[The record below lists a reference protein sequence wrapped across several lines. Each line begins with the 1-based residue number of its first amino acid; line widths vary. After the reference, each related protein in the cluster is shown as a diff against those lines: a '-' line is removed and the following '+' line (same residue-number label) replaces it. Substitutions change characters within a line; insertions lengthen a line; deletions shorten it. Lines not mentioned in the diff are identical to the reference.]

1 MTESP
6 PTHSIYPEQEL
17 TQKILKAAFE
27 IHNALGAG
35 FLERVYSNALS
46 HELRQMGLACEQEVA
61 HKVKYKDLIVGDY
74 FADLVVERR
83 VLVELKAVK
92 LLDPVHVSQCYSY
105 LKGTKLK
112 VCMLINFGKR
122 KLEYRR
128 LVSHF

>member
-1 MTESP
+1 MTNSAP
-6 PTHSIYPEQEL
+6 KYPIYPEQEL

-83 VLVELKAVK
+83 VLVELKACTGFESIHEAQI
-92 LLDPVHVSQCYSY
+92 LNY
-105 LKGTKLK
+105 LKASGIHVGL
-112 VCMLINFGKR
+112 LLNFGKP
-122 KLEYRR
+122 KVEYRR
-128 LVSHF
+128 FVF

>member
-1 MTESP
+1 MTNSA
-6 PTHSIYPEQEL
+6 PTYPIYPEQEL

-35 FLERVYSNALS
+35 FLQRVYSNALS

-83 VLVELKAVK
+83 VLVELKACTGFESIHEAQI
-92 LLDPVHVSQCYSY
+92 LNY
-105 LKGTKLK
+105 LKASGIHVGL
-112 VCMLINFGKR
+112 LLNFGKP
-122 KLEYRR
+122 KVEYRR
-128 LVSHF
+128 FVF

>member
-1 MTESP
+1 LES
-6 PTHSIYPEQEL
+6 HSQPGIYPEQEL

-46 HELRQMGLACEQEVA
+46 LELRQMGLACEQEVA
-61 HKVKYKDLIVGDY
+61 HKIKYKDVIVGDY

-83 VLVELKAVK
+83 VLVELKACTGFESIHEAQI
-92 LLDPVHVSQCYSY
+92 LNY
-105 LKGTKLK
+105 LKASGIHVGL
-112 VCMLINFGKR
+112 LLNFGKP

-128 LVSHF
+128 FVF

>member
-1 MTESP
+1 MVNDS
-6 PTHSIYPEQEL
+6 
-17 TQKILKAAFE
+17 
-27 IHNALGAG
+27 
-35 FLERVYSNALS
+35 
-46 HELRQMGLACEQEVA
+46 
-61 HKVKYKDLIVGDY
+61 
-74 FADLVVERR
+74 

-112 VCMLINFGKR
+112 VCMLINFGKK

>member
-83 VLVELKAVK
+83 VLVELKACTGFESIHEAQI
-92 LLDPVHVSQCYSY
+92 LNY
-105 LKGTKLK
+105 LKASGIHVGL
-112 VCMLINFGKR
+112 LLNFGKP
-122 KLEYRR
+122 KVEYRR
-128 LVSHF
+128 FVF

>member
-83 VLVELKAVK
+83 VLVELKACTGFESIHEAQI
-92 LLDPVHVSQCYSY
+92 LNY
-105 LKGTKLK
+105 LKASGIHVGL
-112 VCMLINFGKR
+112 LLNFGKS
-122 KLEYRR
+122 KVEYRR
-128 LVSHF
+128 FVF